1 MKAMSPRQH
10 KVAAVVQQAV
20 AMALLRGDVASTLP
34 LSRLTVADVWLSPD
48 LRLARI
54 YLQVPTE
61 WNMQATLATVNAE
74 LARPLRGVL
83 GKAMANKSIPALEF
97 FAYGQL

>member
-1 MKAMSPRQH
+1 
-10 KVAAVVQQAV
+10 
-20 AMALLRGDVASTLP
+20 
-34 LSRLTVADVWLSPD
+34 
-48 LRLARI
+48 
-54 YLQVPTE
+54 
-61 WNMQATLATVNAE
+61 MQATLATVNAE